1 MAATLRTDTGRVRRQ
16 NEDAAFMDEERGVFA
31 VADGMGGH
39 LAGEVASGMAVD
51 AVRRM
56 AAQHDTPS
64 IAVLR
69 DTVLDA
75 HQAILQRA
83 SSSRACS
90 GMGTTLSL
98 LWRGGSYVYIA
109 HVGDSRIYR
118 QRGGRLEQI
127 TQDHSLVAEMV
138 RGGLITAEQARTHPR
153 RNIITRALGTPGDN
167 TPDLLAADTRPG
179 DVWLLCSDGLTGMV
193 EDGDIER
200 VIAEHPLEQAA
211 DELMRMA
218 LGAGGRDN
226 ITLILYRHDA
236 QTPQAPGEETTW
248 KRD

>member
-1 MAATLRTDTGRVRRQ
+1 
-16 NEDAAFMDEERGVFA
+16 MDEARGIFA

-56 AAQHDTPS
+56 AAEHDVPG

-69 DTVLDA
+69 DTVLGA
-75 HQAILQRA
+75 HQAIFDRA
-83 SSSRACS
+83 RANPACS

-138 RGGLITAEQARTHPR
+138 RGRLITAEQARTHPR
-153 RNIITRALGTPGDN
+153 RNIITRALGTLGDN

-193 EDGDIER
+193 EDADIER
-200 VIAEHPLEQAA
+200 VIGAYPLERAA
-211 DELMRMA
+211 DELMRLA
-218 LGAGGRDN
+218 LEAGGRDN
-226 ITLILYRHDA
+226 ITLILYRHDGQEPEA
-236 QTPQAPGEETTW
+236 RGEGTTW